1 MRRTSAVLVVLL
13 AVAASAQMRGTGRL
27 QGSVTD
33 KNTGKPV
40 AGATVTISLPNGHT
54 QPIVS
59 KTDSRGHWAAI
70 GMTSGIWNID
80 ISAPNYVTSRGT
92 ANVSEVGA
100 TPAIDRQLEP
110 KAVQQPAPP
119 AAAVP
124 TVPSVPKEAVA
135 AI

>member
-80 ISAPNYVTSRGT
+80 ISAPSDITT
-92 ANVSEVGA
+92 AG
-100 TPAIDRQLEP
+100 
-110 KAVQQPAPP
+110 
-119 AAAVP
+119 
-124 TVPSVPKEAVA
+124 
-135 AI
+135 